1 MNLILL
7 QLYEGETIKPV
18 ENAENPL
25 NPVIHR
31 QYIYFLSSKQTKE
44 KFMMNP
50 IKYIR
55 QPKPKASMPVRI
67 MIVGPPKS
75 GKTTGECVC
84 LCSSSMKGALKPST
98 KSPGA
103 SHKVQGFPWCL
114 C

>member
-1 MNLILL
+1 MNSILL
-7 QLYEGETIKPV
+7 QLSEGETIKPV

-25 NPVIHR
+25 IPVIHR

-84 LCSSSMKGALKPST
+84 LCSLKHQGSSETQHQVPRSQ
-98 KSPGA
+98 S
-103 SHKVQGFPWCL
+103 
-114 C
+114 

>member
-1 MNLILL
+1 MNSIVL
-7 QLYEGETIKPV
+7 QLSEGETIKPV

-31 QYIYFLSSKQTKE
+31 HYIYFLSNKQTKE

-55 QPKPKASMPVRI
+55 QPKPKATMPVRI

-75 GKTTGECVC
+75 GKTTGEC
-84 LCSSSMKGALKPST
+84 LL
-98 KSPGA
+98 
-103 SHKVQGFPWCL
+103 HKHGT
-114 C
+114 